1 MVERH
6 GLVKVGYNIRAKLKE
21 FVIWIQMTLTQVL
34 DVIPINLR
42 FLVHTPPNPA
52 ILLFVITFVVAIVH
66 ANAMITF
73 LLAQVSLYS
82 GLVKLF
88 DVAIILVCVLPEH

>member
-1 MVERH
+1 M
-6 GLVKVGYNIRAKLKE
+6 
-21 FVIWIQMTLTQVL
+21 IWSLTTLTQVL

-52 ILLFVITFVVAIVH
+52 ILLVFITFVVAIVH
-66 ANAMITF
+66 ANAMITL

-88 DVAIILVCVLPEH
+88 NLAIILVCVLPEH